1 MNEKVN
7 TDRVEPSFSARN
19 ISAIFDQKIFLG
31 RHAAYMCKSSFYHLR
46 NIAKIRYC
54 LSKSDT
60 EILIHALSS
69 ASSTAVTLYYMDLP
83 NSYLITSKMY
93 TTLQHD

>member
-19 ISAIFDQKIFLG
+19 ISAIFDQKISLG

-54 LSKSDT
+54 LSRSDT